1 MNQEEFT
8 PFPEI
13 VSELE
18 RLCREKRTGVLFLA
32 TKANRSAQIMLD
44 EGEIVFLY
52 FFNKRGREALQLMAE
67 ISAGRF
73 RFQEGSIIAK
83 RMDLPSTADILRF
96 LAGQEVDDKQQTG
109 TGGKSAG
116 SQKGIRA
123 SGGIVALTDAQRSL
137 LEESLASFIGPMAS
151 IICEE
156 HLDTVSDVVAAVE
169 ALAAEIPS
177 ENQAAQ
183 FRTEVLEKLH

>member
-52 FFNKRGREALQLMAE
+52 FFNKRGKEALQLMAE
-67 ISAGRF
+67 IHAGRF
-73 RFQEGSIIAK
+73 RFQEGSITAQ
-83 RMDLPSTADILRF
+83 RMELPPTADILQV
-96 LAGQEVDDKQQTG
+96 LAGQKIEVRQRQQIGAGGTSFGTG
-109 TGGKSAG
+109 T
-116 SQKGIRA
+116 
-123 SGGIVALTDAQRSL
+123 SGGIVVLTGAQRSL
-137 LEESLASFIGPMAS
+137 LEDSLASFIGPMAS

-156 HLDTVSDVVAAVE
+156 HLDSVSDVMAAIA

-177 ENQAAQ
+177 AKQAAQ
-183 FRTEVLEKLH
+183 FRAEVLEKLP